1 MVKSGLD
8 PTIIEKKEI
17 PRVSQYRLAAHL
29 SLAFI
34 IYILMLK
41 QGLNTLHPMTKT
53 LHFLPKVGSHSDLDR
68 FRILTLL
75 STKLV
80 FLTAISGS
88 FFLFFSFLFFPF
100 KFIKFLLF

>member
-8 PTIIEKKEI
+8 PAIMEKKEI

-34 IYILMLK
+34 IYMLMLK
-41 QGLNTLHPMTKT
+41 QGLNTLHPTTKT
-53 LHFLPKVGSHSDLDR
+53 LHLLPNVVSHSDLDR

-80 FLTAISGS
+80 FLTASSGN
-88 FFLFFSFLFFPF
+88 FLFPF
-100 KFIKFLLF
+100 NLIHFLLF